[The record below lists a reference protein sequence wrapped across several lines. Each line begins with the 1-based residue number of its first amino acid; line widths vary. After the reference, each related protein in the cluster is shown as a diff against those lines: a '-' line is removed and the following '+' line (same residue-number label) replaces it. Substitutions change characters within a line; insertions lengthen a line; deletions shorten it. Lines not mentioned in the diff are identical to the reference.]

1 MEWISRTEQSP
12 IATHQRI
19 EETGAHTQRVRNLRA
34 IYREAGVMLELADY
48 AERNGDPSETAMVKA
63 LRSDAVQIRIGVVKT
78 LVMRSYPWWTPS
90 QKTARPFQT

>member
-1 MEWISRTEQSP
+1 MEWTTPGTSNHPSQHINAS
-12 IATHQRI
+12 

-78 LVMRSYPWWTPS
+78 LVMRSYPRWTP
-90 QKTARPFQT
+90 